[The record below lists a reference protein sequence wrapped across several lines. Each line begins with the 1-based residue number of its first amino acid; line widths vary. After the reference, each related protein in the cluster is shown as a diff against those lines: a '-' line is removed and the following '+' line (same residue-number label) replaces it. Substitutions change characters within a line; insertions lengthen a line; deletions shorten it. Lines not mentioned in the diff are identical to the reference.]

1 MWPFKSPS
9 RELVAEVFTLRQRV
23 EALEEQQL
31 KREIEW
37 RETKT
42 QVLRHLQRVQAIE
55 GARRE
60 KEESAEGEHRP
71 DVRHIIAAK
80 FPTTRQG

>member
-60 KEESAEGEHRP
+60 KEPVEGEHRP
-71 DVRHIIAAK
+71 DVKSILAAK

>member
-1 MWPFKSPS
+1 MWPFKSPT
-9 RELVAEVFTLRQRV
+9 RELVAEVFALRQRV

-60 KEESAEGEHRP
+60 KEPAEGENRP
-71 DVRHIIAAK
+71 DVKHILAAK